1 MKALVSKP
9 VNLTQIQY
17 NELCERG
24 GGVRG
29 GPARKKT
36 LELLR
41 ASGRALNQ
49 EAYDQI
55 GDNLRAFPD
64 ANPWH
69 ICFAVALNWGRF
81 AKFDLAFTEAVIR
94 TLEGWDEAQAK
105 AASTFHYEKGP
116 NAIRESL
123 YGGWLT
129 ISKLDLPDSLP
140 EDLASLV
147 RVQSRWLRVILN
159 DRPRFMG
166 GWNATAIFMV
176 ALFAHKPMSDAM
188 ISPEI
193 LLPIGGPITRGLR
206 RLHDGHL
213 LTRPPDPR
221 EEDEALDYGQIML
234 VNGQFAELKQGLQ
247 DWSFVDV
254 HSGLYMLGT
263 ALPESM
269 SWYP

>member
-1 MKALVSKP
+1 MRAPISKP
-9 VNLTQIQY
+9 VNLTQTQF
-17 NELCERG
+17 NELCEKG
-24 GGVRG
+24 GGVKG

-41 ASGRALNQ
+41 ASGRALNR

-69 ICFAVALNWGRF
+69 VCYAVALNWGRF

-94 TLEGWDEAQAK
+94 ALDGWSEADAK
-105 AASTFHYEKGP
+105 LASGFHYEKGP

-123 YGGWLT
+123 YGAWIT
-129 ISKLDLPDSLP
+129 FSQVTLP
-140 EDLASLV
+140 EDLPTELPALV
-147 RVQSRWLRVILN
+147 RAQSRWLRVVLN
-159 DRPRFMG
+159 EKPRFIG

-176 ALFAHKPMSDAM
+176 ALFANKPMSDAM
-188 ISPEI
+188 LSPEI

-206 RLHDGHL
+206 RLHEGHL
-213 LTRPPDPR
+213 LVRPPDPR
-221 EEDEALDYGQIML
+221 EEDESLDFGQITL
-234 VNGQFAELKQGLQ
+234 VNGQFAELKQGLD

-254 HSGLYMLGT
+254 HSGIYMLGT

-269 SWYP
+269 NWYP

>member
-9 VNLTQIQY
+9 VNLTQIQF
-17 NELCERG
+17 NELCEKG

-29 GPARKKT
+29 GPTRKKT
-36 LELLR
+36 LEVLR
-41 ASGRALNQ
+41 ASGRALNR

-55 GDNLRAFPD
+55 GDNLRAFPE

-69 ICFAVALNWGRF
+69 ICYAVALNWGRF
-81 AKFDLAFTEAVIR
+81 AKFDLVFTEAVIR
-94 TLEGWDEAQAK
+94 TLDGWDEAEAK

-116 NAIRESL
+116 GAIRESL

-129 ISKLDLPDSLP
+129 FSRLDLPDRLP
-140 EDLASLV
+140 DDLASLV

-159 DRPRFMG
+159 DKPRFMG

-176 ALFAHKPMSDAM
+176 ALFANKAMSDSM

-193 LLPIGGPITRGLR
+193 LLPIGGPITRGLQ

-234 VNGQFAELKQGLQ
+234 VNGQLAELKQGLD
-247 DWSFVDV
+247 DWSFVDI
-254 HSGLYMLGT
+254 HSGIYMLGT

-269 SWYP
+269 GWYP